1 MSAQPPRTFPRVAA
15 FGKHLCR
22 AALALFAVEVAAIV
36 IDAWFLSAEA
46 DGGEMLM
53 NVALLA
59 GLLAPLVAILALILI
74 KLARAP
80 VSRWVVASLVA
91 GVFAASLPVMF
102 FLAYGN
108 CPNGV
113 C

>member
-1 MSAQPPRTFPRVAA
+1 MSAQPPRTAVHLAA
-15 FGKHLCR
+15 FGKHFCR
-22 AALALFAVEVAAIV
+22 AALALFAAEVAALV

-46 DGGEMLM
+46 DAGEMLM

-59 GLLAPLVAILALILI
+59 GLLAPLVAVVALILV

-80 VSRWVVASLVA
+80 VSRWVIAALVA
-91 GVFAASLPVMF
+91 GVLAASLPALF
-102 FLAYGN
+102 FLAYSN